1 MQNEKKLMDDNGRAV
16 ARDIVRFVEFSKF
29 KNDPINLTK

>member
-16 ARDIVRFVEFSKF
+16 ARDIVRFVEFRSF
-29 KNDPINLTK
+29 NNDPIRLTE